1 MVGWGLSPPLSGTAF
16 SEPHRQTV
24 GATQINGNCFQRA
37 GKAGVRWPVNEL
49 MLERTLYPGKNR
61 SRSSAS
67 PLQQTPV
74 TTVPSKPKRRGRRP
88 NFPLAF
94 KLALVEQS
102 MQPGVSSARL
112 ARELGTNDSLLF
124 NWLNLY
130 KHGRLGAPLPAEPC
144 PLPVE
149 RDDVPSS
156 PPITESD
163 KAPPSD
169 VAECELVLPGGTLR
183 FRACSVLPR
192 WACWSVSWN
201 TVQTWRLRLLGSSES
216 IRRHLYDGAAHVN
229 KTQIAVTW
237 LAQSLN

>member
-1 MVGWGLSPPLSGTAF
+1 MSERAWLVEVFRLHYQEQLSQNRIAKQLGLPRS
-16 SEPHRQTV
+16 TV
-24 GATQINGNCFQRA
+24 NNCFQRA

-49 MLERTLYPGKNR
+49 TLERTLYPGKNR

-94 KLALVEQS
+94 KLALVEQP

-112 ARELGTNDSLLF
+112 AWASR
-124 NWLNLY
+124 
-130 KHGRLGAPLPAEPC
+130 RPLPAEPC

-183 FRACSVLPR
+183 FRGVLCPASLSMLIR
-192 WACWSVSWN
+192 E
-201 TVQTWRLRLLGSSES
+201 LKYGSNVT
-216 IRRHLYDGAAHVN
+216 L
-229 KTQIAVTW
+229 TFTW
-237 LAQSLN
+237 L